1 MVTRRRKTPTDES
14 FQALERGA
22 KATDPKT
29 HGQMNAVM
37 ASAVVEHNDAVK
49 HVEEVNGKLRDA
61 AKPVTP
67 EAAKDPDTKTKNTYT
82 AKLVLDESVR
92 DFRLAEAT
100 AVDGRKYKVYEYDD
114 EDEYLD
120 YDMFDFINGLVT
132 DCWPKPLNPIK
143 DVRQRK
149 FMYMGSDNYNTRP
162 EDPVGSPEN
171 KNIVEIPAFD
181 QHAQVSS
188 NGNTITV
195 YANDDFDKEGNNL
208 GLRAFDWIR
217 KVCELYKFKYSGPN
231 TRKSS
236 ASHWKYSFDIHVPC
250 VGNNYPYMVED
261 YFETIGL
268 TLEDVMPADFC
279 TQYRKR
285 QQKDQKAG
293 EADLGAAEVDNMV
306 KKAITAAAQDGSVP
320 LEDFL
325 KQLFKDLKAAGLK
338 FKRAEVKDAF
348 MSAFDDDFEEDDD

>member
-14 FQALERGA
+14 FKALERGA

-29 HGQMNAVM
+29 HGQMSAVM
-37 ASAVVEHNDAVK
+37 ANAVVEHNDAEE
-49 HVEEVNGKLRDA
+49 HVAAVNGELEKA
-61 AKPVTP
+61 AKSVTP
-67 EAAKDPDTKTKNTYT
+67 EAPKDPDTATKNTYT
-82 AKLVLDESVR
+82 AKLVLDESVQ
-92 DFRLAEAT
+92 DFRIAEAT
-100 AVDGRKYKVYEYDD
+100 AVDGRSSKVYEDD
-114 EDEYLD
+114 EEDEYLD

-143 DVRQRK
+143 DVKQRK

-171 KNIVEIPAFD
+171 KGVVEIPAFD
-181 QHAQVSS
+181 LHAQVSS
-188 NGNTITV
+188 NGDTITV
-195 YANDDFDKEGNNL
+195 YANDDFDKAGNNL
-208 GLRAFDWIR
+208 GPRAFDWIR

-231 TRKSS
+231 VRKSS
-236 ASHWKYSFDIHVPC
+236 SSHWKYSFDIHVPC

-268 TLEDVMPADFC
+268 KLEDVMPADFC

-293 EADLGAAEVDNMV
+293 EEDLGAAEVDKMV
-306 KKAITAAAQDGSVP
+306 KNAITAAAQDGSVP
-320 LEDFL
+320 LETFL
-325 KQLFKDLKAAGLK
+325 KKLFKDLKDAGLK
-338 FKRAEVKDAF
+338 FKRADVKDAF
-348 MSAFDDDFEEDDD
+348 MSAFEDDFEDD